1 MTRARHEGT
10 TKLSDT
16 EAAGEKRYWVPLHVR
31 ACVTSTGAVILDLK
45 KNRYFGLGSTEIGA
59 LASLAENWGEVST
72 QERAFS
78 PSSSV
83 ELSRGIAPALMKA
96 GLLTDQAPLDRG
108 FPPTRAP
115 SDQPF
120 SSVGLEME
128 RRSALRVRHV
138 LAFARACLWARRAV
152 RSRLLYSIAREIEA
166 LKLRNDS
173 AIDVDRV
180 VELVCLFRRLRPY
193 AFAAKD
199 QCLFHALA
207 LWKFLLANGI
217 AVTWVVAVRP
227 RPWAAHS
234 WLQLGELVLDCNPE
248 EIVGY
253 TPILSV

>member
-1 MTRARHEGT
+1 MKGEQL
-10 TKLSDT
+10 LSDT
-16 EAAGEKRYWVPLHVR
+16 EASGEKRYWVPVHVR

-59 LASLAENWGEVST
+59 LARLAENWCDVST
-72 QERAFS
+72 QEPAS
-78 PSSSV
+78 PPSSSSV
-83 ELSRGIAPALMKA
+83 ELARGIAPALVKA

-108 FPPTRAP
+108 FPPTRAR

-120 SSVGLEME
+120 SSVGLELE

-138 LAFARACLWARRAV
+138 FAFARACLWARRAV
-152 RSRLLYSIAREIEA
+152 RSRLLYSIAREIEE
-166 LKLRNDS
+166 LKVRNHT
-173 AIDVDRV
+173 AIDIDRV

-199 QCLFHALA
+199 QCLFHALT

-217 AVTWVVAVRP
+217 AVSWVVAVRP
-227 RPWAAHS
+227 KPWAAHS
-234 WLQLGELVLDCNPE
+234 WLQLDDLVLDCNPE
-248 EIVGY
+248 EIDGY